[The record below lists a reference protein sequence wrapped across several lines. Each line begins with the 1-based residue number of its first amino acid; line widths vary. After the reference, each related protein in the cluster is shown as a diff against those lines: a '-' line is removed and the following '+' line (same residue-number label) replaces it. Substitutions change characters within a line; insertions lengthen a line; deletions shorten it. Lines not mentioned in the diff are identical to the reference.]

1 MDQTNA
7 LNKNTSRV
15 RTFLSNKTVSAF
27 LIAIGLYLV
36 GGIISPGFL
45 HFSHLTNV
53 LSLSAYLGIIALGQT
68 LVIISGKE
76 GIDLSVGSIISLSV
90 CMGAQIMMGEN
101 QNIPLAAITVLAVGF
116 GLGCVSG
123 IGVSFFQMPPL
134 VMTMAMGSVI
144 QGLTLIYTEGQPKGR
159 TAELLQAIGT
169 GRTLD
174 IPHILIAWIVIA
186 AIAIILLSKTKWA
199 RLLYGIG
206 ENDLTAR
213 LSGARTKVIRMIIYG
228 LSGAIS
234 ALAGLFLLGYTG
246 TAYLDIGSK
255 YVMPSVAAVVIGGVS
270 MEGGKGKYAGVIA
283 GAIVLTTL
291 SSILVSLNTGEGGR
305 QIVYGMVL
313 LILLA
318 MYSKRKKN

>member
-15 RTFLSNKTVSAF
+15 RAFLSNKTVSAF

>member
-1 MDQTNA
+1 
-7 LNKNTSRV
+7 
-15 RTFLSNKTVSAF
+15 
-27 LIAIGLYLV
+27 
-36 GGIISPGFL
+36 
-45 HFSHLTNV
+45 
-53 LSLSAYLGIIALGQT
+53 
-68 LVIISGKE
+68 
-76 GIDLSVGSIISLSV
+76 
-90 CMGAQIMMGEN
+90 
-101 QNIPLAAITVLAVGF
+101 
-116 GLGCVSG
+116 
-123 IGVSFFQMPPL
+123 MPPL

>member
-1 MDQTNA
+1 
-7 LNKNTSRV
+7 
-15 RTFLSNKTVSAF
+15 
-27 LIAIGLYLV
+27 
-36 GGIISPGFL
+36 
-45 HFSHLTNV
+45 
-53 LSLSAYLGIIALGQT
+53 
-68 LVIISGKE
+68 
-76 GIDLSVGSIISLSV
+76 
-90 CMGAQIMMGEN
+90 MGAQIMMGEN

-159 TAELLQAIGT
+159 TAELLQVIGT